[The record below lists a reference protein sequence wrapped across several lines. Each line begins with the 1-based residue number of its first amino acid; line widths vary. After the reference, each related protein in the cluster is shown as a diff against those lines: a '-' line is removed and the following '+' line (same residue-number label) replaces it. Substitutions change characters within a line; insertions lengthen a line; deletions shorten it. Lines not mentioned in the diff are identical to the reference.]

1 MENDYMKM
9 LAQVVLPTQIL
20 DYFTVVGVSQT
31 ATEIH
36 INLDEKMNPEL
47 SGDVERIPSMGSVGT
62 R

>member
-1 MENDYMKM
+1 M